1 MISVLH
7 IDPRITLTQ
16 NHCSLIRESIRER
29 IFELG
34 FNASMQQMPLARSY
48 DPPKGLYRYFTGK
61 LYDSLKVYQNE
72 LGTVVMEF
80 AYPKNIMT
88 YLENMYG
95 VIFVW
100 AKMETDFVDKLCSDI
115 AKKLGIPPL
124 GLLSDELILASMD
137 NQTLAI
143 AGQVSALRGGERA
156 SELTKRQSEKDAFD
170 KAKTSQPVAPPESST
185 DENMD
190 NYSKTITS
198 SVTISPN
205 IALTKEDILDIQ
217 EYIKTRIRFF
227 GLDSNGSPILDKSR
241 IDYKSINS
249 ISLKYVGSNIKMS
262 VVIYDNDIYNK
273 EITITPIYSLGYAD
287 NNVISNICK
296 DRMKV
301 LGIDTRLLTIS

>member
-1 MISVLH
+1 
-7 IDPRITLTQ
+7 
-16 NHCSLIRESIRER
+16 
-29 IFELG
+29 
-34 FNASMQQMPLARSY
+34 
-48 DPPKGLYRYFTGK
+48 
-61 LYDSLKVYQNE
+61 
-72 LGTVVMEF
+72 
-80 AYPKNIMT
+80 
-88 YLENMYG
+88 
-95 VIFVW
+95 
-100 AKMETDFVDKLCSDI
+100 
-115 AKKLGIPPL
+115 
-124 GLLSDELILASMD
+124 
-137 NQTLAI
+137 
-143 AGQVSALRGGERA
+143 
-156 SELTKRQSEKDAFD
+156 
-170 KAKTSQPVAPPESST
+170 
-185 DENMD
+185 MD